1 MTLINVQL
9 SIILSVY
16 YAIIIKNTIFFYH
29 SLLNFASWLILL
41 KQKKNILALF
51 FEFINALLIID
62 VILTSLCLHF
72 KKKKGKK
79 IFFSYCMHPILVL

>member
-1 MTLINVQL
+1 MANP
-9 SIILSVY
+9 
-16 YAIIIKNTIFFYH
+16 
-29 SLLNFASWLILL
+29 L
-41 KQKKNILALF
+41 KTKKKNILALF

-79 IFFSYCMHPILVL
+79 IFFFLLHASNFSFITSS

>member
-1 MTLINVQL
+1 MANP
-9 SIILSVY
+9 
-16 YAIIIKNTIFFYH
+16 
-29 SLLNFASWLILL
+29 L
-41 KQKKNILALF
+41 KTKKNILALF